1 MPQAIRFLFF
11 TSVDDQIC
19 VLFHLQST
27 RYMKFLRQPFT
38 AKAKDRIVISFDKPT
53 RILLLNSSELSR
65 YKKGQTYRY
74 RGGSVTK
81 SPVEFEV
88 PFDGLW
94 YAIIEKGTF
103 RAPLNVTGSAK
114 LLKEKYST
122 LNGQEQME
130 THEKLSEGYDDT
142 LE

>member
-1 MPQAIRFLFF
+1 
-11 TSVDDQIC
+11 
-19 VLFHLQST
+19 
-27 RYMKFLRQPFT
+27 MKFLRQPFT
-38 AKAKDRIVISFDKPT
+38 AKAKDRIVVSFDKPT
-53 RILLLNSSELSR
+53 RVLLLNSSELDR

-74 RGGSVTK
+74 RGGLATN

-88 PFDGLW
+88 PFDGVW
-94 YAIIEKGTF
+94 YAIIEKGSF

-114 LLKEKYST
+114 LLKQKYST

-130 THEKLSEGYDDT
+130 THEKVSGAYDDT